1 MKFYVKS
8 TRYDYN
14 VANILLAY
22 PNISNYSK
30 EEIVKEVDN
39 GKNIQYRLT
48 VYFDTAADIMLGST
62 HIVRAFNHTR
72 KCRKNQEDSFR
83 KIKKLRRGGLV
94 RGSGTKVTVIGALN
108 KSVSACRGNLVTLPK
123 MQKSPRS
130 AEQKRHC
137 AVLTNN

>member
-48 VYFDTAADIMLGST
+48 VYFDTAADI
-62 HIVRAFNHTR
+62 
-72 KCRKNQEDSFR
+72 
-83 KIKKLRRGGLV
+83 LRFATEVKHEIIIQDFEMPEIEIYDDYR
-94 RGSGTKVTVIGALN
+94 
-108 KSVSACRGNLVTLPK
+108 
-123 MQKSPRS
+123 
-130 AEQKRHC
+130 E
-137 AVLTNN
+137 